1 MTSLFEI
8 LLFILNIM
16 WFLVIAHILISWLV
30 AFQVLNMRQPL
41 VQQIYFGLQRIMDPI
56 YKPIRKILPSMGGL
70 DLAPM
75 VVILGI
81 FAAQRILANNIGLF
95 G

>member
-1 MTSLFEI
+1 MTTLFEV
-8 LLFILNIM
+8 LLFILN
-16 WFLVIAHILISWLV
+16 FLWVIVIANIIFSWLV

-41 VQQIYFGLQRIMDPI
+41 VHQVYFGLKRIMDPI
-56 YKPIRKILPSMGGL
+56 YAPIRRILPPMGGL
-70 DLAPM
+70 DLAPV

-81 FAAQRILANNIGLF
+81 FAAQRLLANNIAAF

>member
-8 LLFILNIM
+8 LLFVLNIM

-30 AFQVLNMRQPL
+30 AFQVLNVRQPL
-41 VQQIYFGLQRIMDPI
+41 VQQIHFGLQRIMDPI
-56 YKPIRKILPSMGGL
+56 YKPIRRILPQMGGL

-81 FAAQRILANNIGLF
+81 FAAQRILTNNIGLF

>member
-8 LLFILNIM
+8 LLFILN
-16 WFLVIAHILISWLV
+16 FLWIIVIANIILTWLV
-30 AFQVLNMRQPL
+30 GFQVLNIRQPL
-41 VQQIYFGLQRIMDPI
+41 VHQIYYGIKRIMDPI
-56 YKPIRKILPSMGGL
+56 YAPIRRILPPMGGL
-70 DLAPM
+70 DFAPL

-81 FAAQRILANNIGLF
+81 FAAQRILTNNIGAF